1 MMRLAK
7 NFISIVLI
15 TILLFLACDFIVS
28 HLGFSPDRKNNST
41 TAACAAHSV
50 YRHDLKPNL
59 DIISPW
65 GPITSRLCTNQFGF
79 KVACNHA
86 GEIRK
91 DFDIAFI
98 GDSFTESIGTTY
110 EASFV
115 GLYAQKHPGIA
126 VANFG
131 VRGYSASNYWKKI
144 EFLLNNGFTFKH
156 LVVLPDISDIADE
169 SAYRDEKHNAVVE
182 NSKHSSSREEKE
194 GSGEEKTNEK
204 NKFHKFLMQHL
215 KFTWYING
223 LIYDYFYF
231 DDEVVFKKLIAYPPA
246 EWTRNIDSPYFGK
259 EGALFGIQKNL
270 EYMRNLKKL
279 LDERNIKMT
288 IIVYPWPTQ
297 LFLENRS
304 HLGVQIWK
312 DFCIK
317 EDCYNFIDTNPY
329 FFDEIEKSSKR
340 EVIKKYYIHGDIHFN
355 EEGNKIMFK
364 IINTHLKL

>member
-1 MMRLAK
+1 MRLTK

-15 TILLFLACDFIVS
+15 TTLLFLVCDFILS
-28 HLGFSPDRKNNST
+28 HLGFSLNRKNNST
-41 TAACAAHSV
+41 TAACAAHPV
-50 YRHDLKPNL
+50 YRHDLKQNL

-79 KVACNHA
+79 KVACNRA
-86 GEIRK
+86 GEMRK

-110 EASFV
+110 ESSFV
-115 GLYAQKHPGIA
+115 GLYAQKHPDIA

-169 SAYRDEKHNAVVE
+169 SSYIDENNDAIAENIKHNG
-182 NSKHSSSREEKE
+182 N
-194 GSGEEKTNEK
+194 GEEETNE
-204 NKFHKFLMQHL
+204 NKANLLHRVLMRHFKFS
-215 KFTWYING
+215 WYINC
-223 LIYDYFYF
+223 LIYDYFHF
-231 DDEVVFKKLIAYPPA
+231 DDEAVFKKLIEYQPA
-246 EWTRNIDSPYFGK
+246 EWTRNIDSPHFGK
-259 EGALFGIQKNL
+259 AGVLGAIQKNL
-270 EYMRNLKKL
+270 EYMRNMKKM

-288 IIVYPWPTQ
+288 IAVYPWPTQ

-304 HLGVQIWK
+304 HLGVKIWK

-317 EDCYNFIDTNPY
+317 EDCYNFIDANPC
-329 FFDEIEKSSKR
+329 FFDEIQKSSKR

-355 EEGNKIMFK
+355 EEGNKIMFE
-364 IINTHLKL
+364 IINTHFKM